1 VSRVAPPA
9 PPSPPRVPPPPPL
22 PPREFPRRGGLWWRF
37 LLGALAIVVL
47 SAGVTATIGLNTVQ
61 GFVDDLKQGGTIAGA
76 SAVITRAQAGQPQTI
91 LLIGSDHRFG
101 HDTRD
106 ARSDTMI
113 LVRLDPDANATTVLS
128 IPRDLKVDFQI
139 PGGGYRTGAK
149 INETYTDG
157 GEVLTAEVISRL
169 LRIPINH
176 IVNINFRGFKQAVDA
191 IGCVYVD
198 VDRWYYHSNLG
209 VPASEQY
216 AEIDVPPGYQKLC
229 GSQALDYVRYRHTDS
244 DFVRSA
250 RQQDFLRQVKSQYGA
265 SQFIA
270 DPHKLTHE
278 VGKYMTT
285 DASLQSKEE
294 LLRLIYLV
302 GYSASH
308 GIYQVQF
315 PETYLNAG
323 GASYVT
329 ATPTELAQVRHQ
341 FLSPPPKEP
350 KAKPSGGGGGHG
362 HGHRQGGGGPSVAG
376 LVNAQSTGESYA
388 IQLGAIKFPVY
399 YPKLLTARGQ
409 YASPAHDASGASVYP
424 RAYRIKTPDGT
435 MAGAYR
441 LVVAEG
447 EIGNYYG
454 IQGTSWTDP
463 PILSHPSADTR
474 TVNGKHL
481 LLFYDGTHL
490 RTVGW
495 KTPHGAYWIQNT
507 LQERLTN
514 DQMLAIAGS
523 LTRLG
528 GG

>member
-1 VSRVAPPA
+1 MSVRSVPPA
-9 PPSPPRVPPPPPL
+9 PPVPPQ
-22 PPREFPRRGGLWWRF
+22 FPRRGGTWWRF
-37 LLGALAIVVL
+37 ALAGVL
-47 SAGVTATIGLNTVQ
+47 LVALTAAVTATVGLNTVQ
-61 GFVDDLKQGGTIAGA
+61 GFVDDIKQGGTIKGA
-76 SAVITRAQAGQPQTI
+76 DAVITRAQAGQPQTI

-113 LVRLDPDANATTVLS
+113 LVRLDPDAAATTVLS
-128 IPRDLKVDFQI
+128 IPRDLRVSFQI

-157 GEVLTAEVISRL
+157 GEVLTARVISDL
-169 LRIPINH
+169 LRVDINH
-176 IVNINFRGFKQAVDA
+176 IVNINFRGFKEAVDA

-209 VPASEQY
+209 LAASQQY

-229 GSQALDYVRYRHTDS
+229 GQQALDYVRYRHTDS

-265 SQFIA
+265 SQFLS

-278 VGKYMTT
+278 IGKYMTT

-302 GYSASH
+302 GYSANH

-315 PETYLNAG
+315 PESYLLAG

-329 ATPTELAQVRHQ
+329 ATPAQLAQVHHQ
-341 FLSPPPKEP
+341 FLSPPPREP
-350 KAKPSGGGGGHG
+350 KVPAGGGGKGRGHGRHGGGGGAG
-362 HGHRQGGGGPSVAG
+362 AAG
-376 LVNAQSTGESYA
+376 LVNAQSAGENYA
-388 IQLGAIKFPVY
+388 IQLGAMPFAVY

-409 YASPAHDASGASVYP
+409 YEQPTRNAKGELEYP
-424 RAYRIKTPDGT
+424 RAYRIRMPNGKL
-435 MAGAYR
+435 AAAYR
-441 LVVAEG
+441 FVIAEG

-454 IQGTSWTDP
+454 IEGTAWSSP
-463 PILSHPSADTR
+463 PILDHPSADTR
-474 TVNGKHL
+474 TINGKHL
-481 LLFYDGTHL
+481 LLFYDGKHL

-495 KTPHGAYWIQNT
+495 KTSSGAYWVENT

-523 LTRLG
+523 LTKLG
-528 GG
+528 GH